1 MQCQKCCNR
10 AKSGTRVRAFTARAL
25 NMTLRRKMNLYDV
38 TYYASCKQNVTTK
51 MSLSNTL
58 SLLFGELESWV
69 VITLGFVH
77 ILIVSLIVLH
87 RDKLTE
93 NAKPTPQIV
102 VTPPSTDPS
111 INENIVK
118 VKENS
123 LYLMLYSVKGFSKGA
138 EEYFL
143 ETLLAKLEKY
153 IFHDGR
159 KSGCLELIRNWI
171 NCNKNNMNNLREHR
185 TSKN

>member
-1 MQCQKCCNR
+1 M
-10 AKSGTRVRAFTARAL
+10 GRAFTRVPRAL
-25 NMTLRRKMNLYDV
+25 NMTLRDKMNLYDV

-58 SLLFGELESWV
+58 SLLFGELEPWV

-102 VTPPSTDPS
+102 VTAPSTDPS

-118 VKENS
+118 VKEKS

-159 KSGCLELIRNWI
+159 KSGCLEFIRNWI

>member
-1 MQCQKCCNR
+1 M
-10 AKSGTRVRAFTARAL
+10 GRAFTRVARAL
-25 NMTLRRKMNLYDV
+25 NMTLRDKMNLYDV

-58 SLLFGELESWV
+58 SLLFGELEPWV

-77 ILIVSLIVLH
+77 ILIVSLIVLQ

-102 VTPPSTDPS
+102 LTPPSTDPS

-118 VKENS
+118 VKGNS
-123 LYLMLYSVKGFSKGA
+123 LYLMLYSVKGFFEGCRGVL
-138 EEYFL
+138 FRDI
-143 ETLLAKLEKY
+143 T
-153 IFHDGR
+153 R
-159 KSGCLELIRNWI
+159 KTGKIHIS
-171 NCNKNNMNNLREHR
+171 
-185 TSKN
+185 